1 MEFLVGLECKLQNS
15 SYTTGFEYK
24 ICKEDRAENYDASYY
39 RSLIGSLLYLTASRP
54 DLITLA
60 ASLLSRFM
68 QNPEDIHFAASKRV
82 LRYLKEFKEARI
94 LVQSTTE
101 PEYVAKPRFPLFYH
115 QFSFGKNNSFRGGIP
130 YGLGHLPRLRVIDI
144 QNNQLNGSIPA
155 SLFQHRRVQV
165 ISLAFNELGGEMWKG
180 PWYGPQF
187 RVLDLTNNS
196 LTGMIPPPVGN
207 ATKMMNFSL
216 SGNRVSGN
224 IPKEISTLSQLA
236 DLYLTDNQL
245 TGSIPAA
252 PFNISS
258 LLSIHLRYNRLSGP
272 LWIDEGNIVSNLKFL
287 SISNNQISGSIPS
300 NICQLTELKWLS
312 LSFNNITGDI
322 PRNIDCLSKLEGF
335 YIGDNPIKGTILTSL
350 GNISTLQYL
359 YCGNNRIVGIDF
371 SFNNLS
377 GRIPTTTGLHLPNLK
392 GLTLGFNQLEGEIPL
407 FITNASKLEILE
419 LNNNS
424 LTGTIPTNLGNLHEL
439 CYLILHD
446 NQLTN
451 EPREHE
457 LRFFNSLADYR
468 MLRYLQV
475 GNNPLNGT
483 LPNSIGNLSSTIENF
498 NIVDAHIN
506 GLSGL
511 TVLSLGGNNLMG
523 NIPPEIGKLKQ
534 LQGHQFIRAVPESDA
549 RIVIA
554 SIPYPLNDGG
564 VASVRASCFFPSL
577 AFFLFDSHA

>member
-1 MEFLVGLECKLQNS
+1 
-15 SYTTGFEYK
+15 
-24 ICKEDRAENYDASYY
+24 
-39 RSLIGSLLYLTASRP
+39 
-54 DLITLA
+54 
-60 ASLLSRFM
+60 
-68 QNPEDIHFAASKRV
+68 
-82 LRYLKEFKEARI
+82 
-94 LVQSTTE
+94 
-101 PEYVAKPRFPLFYH
+101 
-115 QFSFGKNNSFRGGIP
+115 
-130 YGLGHLPRLRVIDI
+130 
-144 QNNQLNGSIPA
+144 
-155 SLFQHRRVQV
+155 
-165 ISLAFNELGGEMWKG
+165 MWKG

-245 TGSIPAA
+245 TEAI
-252 PFNISS
+252 FNISS
-258 LLSIHLRYNRLSGP
+258 FER
-272 LWIDEGNIVSNLKFL
+272 
-287 SISNNQISGSIPS
+287 
-300 NICQLTELKWLS
+300 
-312 LSFNNITGDI
+312 
-322 PRNIDCLSKLEGF
+322 
-335 YIGDNPIKGTILTSL
+335 
-350 GNISTLQYL
+350 
-359 YCGNNRIVGIDF
+359 IDF